1 MAGRIR
7 FYTDEHIPKAGTM
20 GLRRRGVDVLT
31 CQEVGMLS
39 VEDEVHL
46 AFATRQGRTAITQD
60 DDFLRLHA
68 SGFQHQGIAYSHRQ
82 TPVGE
87 VIRGVMLVFE
97 VLEDD
102 DMTNHV
108 EFL

>member
-1 MAGRIR
+1 MAERIR
-7 FYTDEHIPKAGTM
+7 FYTDEHIPKAVTM

-39 VEDEVHL
+39 VDDGVHL
-46 AFATRQGRTAITQD
+46 ALATREGRTAIAQD
-60 DDFLRLHA
+60 EDFLRLHA
-68 SGFQHQGIAYSHRQ
+68 SGFQHQGIVYSHRQ

-87 VIRGVMLVFE
+87 VIRGVMLVYE
-97 VLEDD
+97 VLEDG